1 MLLNMRLMNDNRN
14 YIYAIDENAVFRP
27 EYKIIESWMIEGARV
42 IDLGCG
48 DGSLLALLKEKK
60 KISELGIDIAE
71 SGVSSCLRKGINART
86 GRIDVKLEDISD
98 DSFDFAIC
106 NVTLQMVMYPEVM
119 LREMK
124 RIAKFQVISFPNF
137 GFILNRLDM
146 LIYGRMPR
154 TMLSN
159 YHWYNTGHIH
169 QLSISDFINTINKL
183 GLRVIKSNTFA
194 RRKFLRYLSFVSAN
208 LFSPAPIFLLG
219 KAPE

>member
-1 MLLNMRLMNDNRN
+1 MNDNRN
-14 YIYAIDENAVFRP
+14 YAYAIDENAVSRP

-60 KISELGIDIAE
+60 KISEFGIEIAE
-71 SGVSSCLRKGINART
+71 SGVASCLIKGLNARA
-86 GRIDVKLEDISD
+86 GRIDVELEDISD
-98 DSFDFAIC
+98 DAFDFAIC
-106 NVTLQMVMYPEVM
+106 NVTLQMVMYPEVL

-124 RIAKFQVISFPNF
+124 RIAKFQMISFPNF
-137 GFILNRLDM
+137 AFILNRLDM
-146 LIYGRMPR
+146 LIHGRMPR

-159 YHWYNTGHIH
+159 YDWYNTGHIH
-169 QLSISDFINTINKL
+169 QLSISDFIGTINKL

-194 RRKFLRYLSFVSAN
+194 RRNILRYLSFVSAN
-208 LFSPAPIFLLG
+208 LFSPAHIFLLC